1 MADNNIKNDIDN
13 ALGDAKE
20 KATEFAGEAK
30 EAVSDFADSAKEVL
44 GDENKKVLVGVLAL
58 LFGSLGVHKFVL
70 GYTKEGVILLVL
82 SFILSIVSCGLLGVL
97 TGFIGVIEGIIYLT
111 KSDEEFYNTYQVGKK
126 AWF

>member
-13 ALGDAKE
+13 AIGDAKE
-20 KATEFAGEAK
+20 KASEFAGDAQ

-44 GDENKKVLVGVLAL
+44 GAENKKVLVGVLAL

-70 GYTKEGVILLVL
+70 GYTKEGVIQLIATFVT
-82 SFILSIVSCGLLGVL
+82 CGFAGVIP
-97 TGFIGVIEGIIYLT
+97 FIEGIIYLT